1 VSAPSFAQLSR
12 SRQLL
17 VRLCQAT
24 NFGSVQD
31 LIVQGGEPIFAASPP
46 IVLQEV
52 KLDSEDHARSEAVL
66 PDFLLCTQFRRLISM
81 LDQIGNG
88 KIFRIEIRAGLPR
101 KIVVERSVWEY
112 LAPRSPEGFGVACRE
127 AGRI

>member
-1 VSAPSFAQLSR
+1 
-12 SRQLL
+12 LL

-31 LIVQGGEPIFAASPP
+31 LIVQGGEPIFAASPA

-88 KIFRIEIRAGLPR
+88 KISRIEIRAGLPR
-101 KIVVERSVWEY
+101 KIVVERSVSEY
-112 LAPRSPEGFGVACRE
+112 LTPPPSAEPGGFGVACRE
-127 AGRI
+127 ASRI